1 MANKDNVKSLPKGG
15 GVMGVAKSRI
25 VNATGSASV
34 SVSIIANA
42 AASVIGSV
50 SGDFEIAATTTG
62 TSIMMSQEIEDIE
75 GRNQVQRKKIQVRRM
90 TKSGP
95 R

>member
-1 MANKDNVKSLPKGG
+1 
-15 GVMGVAKSRI
+15 MGVAKSSI
-25 VNATGSASV
+25 LNATGSASA

-42 AASVIGSV
+42 AASAIGSV

-62 TSIMMSQEIEDIE
+62 TSIIMMRIVISQEIEDIE

-90 TKSGP
+90 RKSGP